1 MAGHLLPPAQ
11 VGAVLTAYA
20 AKALAPQMQGKG
32 STLAIAGMV
41 ARIALFQ
48 QSLPGV
54 LSAQHDILHNA
65 GLLDDAG
72 RIDIDAARDFAVN
85 TIEQTAKITGK
96 DEIFYGGFWF
106 GRSDITQLHEIAQ
119 QFTEET

>member
-1 MAGHLLPPAQ
+1 MAGRFLQPAQ

-48 QSLPGV
+48 QALPGV
-54 LSAQHDILHNA
+54 LSAQHDMLHNA
-65 GLLDDAG
+65 GLLDDTG
-72 RIDIDAARDFAVN
+72 RIDIDAARDFAAN

-96 DEIFYGGFWF
+96 DEVFYSGFWF
-106 GRSDITQLHEIAQ
+106 GANDVAQLHEIAQ
-119 QFTEET
+119 QFTET

>member
-1 MAGHLLPPAQ
+1 MAGRFLQPAQ

-48 QSLPGV
+48 QALPGV
-54 LSAQHDILHNA
+54 LTTQGELLRGA
-65 GLLDDAG
+65 GLLDDTG
-72 RIDIDAARDFAVN
+72 RIDIDAARDFAAN

-96 DEIFYGGFWF
+96 DEIFYSGFWF
-106 GRSDITQLHEIAQ
+106 GRDDISQLHEIAQ
-119 QFTEET
+119 QFTET